1 MVIFG
6 KCSIF
11 FSKFESQMNIHLSQ
25 IRKETW
31 PYFFLLLSKIK
42 SYNKII
48 RKNIFIFSVGVF
60 IVQYIPHKMSYK
72 QDITKVNLT

>member
-1 MVIFG
+1 MAI
-6 KCSIF
+6 
-11 FSKFESQMNIHLSQ
+11 
-25 IRKETW
+25 
-31 PYFFLLLSKIK
+31 FFLLLSKIK

>member
-1 MVIFG
+1 MA
-6 KCSIF
+6 IF
-11 FSKFESQMNIHLSQ
+11 FFITFKNQ
-25 IRKETW
+25 
-31 PYFFLLLSKIK
+31 